1 MFVFCSTCMCRDDDD
16 DYDDDDDDEDDVL
29 GVWKVKETR

>member
-16 DYDDDDDDEDDVL
+16 DYDDDDDDDDDVL